1 MNNTLTVEKLFE
13 GRLFRIP
20 NYQRGYAWGTK
31 QWDDFWEDIDLLDS
45 GHHYTGTVVL
55 DLVDKPPT
63 GASPTPSVWDDDGR
77 SYLVFDVVDGQQR
90 LTTLVLFLDAIA
102 REMETFPALAA
113 KARGIRHSYVRTTS
127 DAGEALVKLRLNAD
141 THLYWASSIL
151 TDSPGPAAPA
161 NASQQ
166 RLLEARRYFS
176 QRLTE
181 QHRTQDDGYAEWLER
196 LRTKVT
202 SQLVFVPYEVST
214 SAEVGVIFEVMNDRG
229 KDLTE
234 LEKAKNYLLYLS
246 EKLRPN
252 ELDDVVTATWS
263 DIFKRLMA
271 AGLSSS
277 TNEDQLLRAHWLMG
291 YNPDRRSWKGTGSM
305 KKELGLRAY
314 VGRREELIGESRRYV
329 ELLGD
334 ASVAYSEVL
343 APRVPGA
350 FANMA
355 ESDRARQSIAD
366 ASRRLLRVGAVA
378 TFIPLLIAA
387 RLRYPSDGEF
397 YKELLEICER
407 FAFRVY
413 RTLRKYANSGQSQF
427 FRLANDVFE
436 GTRDQSATL
445 NRLRELVEY
454 YSPDDQFLEAL
465 DRVPRYGWPGLKYM
479 LYEWEHKLA
488 GPKAVH
494 LDWERLEQRDASK
507 SIEHILPQTPTDE
520 WRRAFTADEIEAWTH
535 DIGNLV
541 LTEDN
546 SVYLNRGF
554 LAKRGTAGDRSADGS
569 VKRVYANSSLYQERV
584 LVEFE
589 DWTAASIQQRRGE
602 IMSWARNRWH
612 VDPPQTLEGVD
623 AVDEEVDEAQEI
635 EPMEATA

>member
-20 NYQRGYAWGTK
+20 NYQRGYAWSTK
-31 QWDDFWEDIDLLDS
+31 QWDDFWEDIDLLES

-55 DLVDKPPT
+55 DLVNKPPA
-63 GASPTPSVWDDDGR
+63 GASATPSVWDDGGK

-90 LTTLVLFLDAIA
+90 LTTLVLFLDAIG
-102 REMETFPALAA
+102 REMEAFPALAA
-113 KARGIRHSYVRTTS
+113 KVRGVRHSYVRTKS
-127 DAGEALVKLRLNAD
+127 DSGEALIKLRLNAD
-141 THLYWASSIL
+141 THAFWASSIL
-151 TDSPGPAAPA
+151 TDQPGPAAPT

-166 RLLEARRYFS
+166 KLLAARRYFS
-176 QRLTE
+176 QRLAE
-181 QHRTQDDGYAEWLER
+181 QRESKGDGYAAWLEQ

-202 SQLVFVPYEVST
+202 SQLVFVLYEVST

-229 KDLTE
+229 KALTE

-252 ELDDVVTATWS
+252 ELDQVVTGTWS

-277 TNEDQLLRAHWLMG
+277 ANEDQLLRAHWLMG

-305 KKELGLRAY
+305 KEKLGLRAY
-314 VGRREELIGESRRYV
+314 VGRREELIGECRRYV

-343 APRVPGA
+343 SPRIPGA

-355 ESDRARQSIAD
+355 ESDRDRQLIAD

-387 RLRYPSDGEF
+387 RLRHPSDGKF
-397 YKELLEICER
+397 YEELLELCER

-427 FRLANDVFE
+427 FRLANDVFR
-436 GTRDQSATL
+436 GKRDQAATL

-465 DRVPRYGWPGLKYM
+465 DRVPKYGWPGLKYM

-488 GPKAVH
+488 GKKAVH

-520 WRRAFTADEIEAWTH
+520 WKQAFTADEIDVWTH

-569 VKRVYANSSLYQERV
+569 VKRVYANSSLYQEKV
-584 LVEFE
+584 LLEFDE
-589 DWTAASIQQRRGE
+589 WTAETIQQRRDE
-602 IMSWARNRWH
+602 IMNWARKRWH
-612 VDPPQTLEGVD
+612 VDLPQTLEGVD
-623 AVDEEVDEAQEI
+623 ADDEEVDEAEEI
-635 EPMEATA
+635 EPIEAIP